1 MSAYVKKESVWSSYR
16 FPLILI
22 ASIVF
27 GSILGLIFGEKVMVL
42 EPLGQIFINLMF
54 TIVVPLVFLTV
65 TNAIA
70 SMLDL
75 KRLGKILG
83 SMFAFFIGTG
93 IIAAIIMITVVKII
107 PPAQGLN
114 IVMEATE
121 ELDVVSLSQI
131 LTRAFTV
138 EDFYLLLSRRNMM
151 PLIVFSILI
160 GLAICTICKE
170 DDHLRKVLDSLTN
183 AIMKVVSMVM
193 LYAPIGLGA
202 YFACLV
208 GEFGPQLL
216 GAYART
222 MAIYYLVCL
231 AYFFI
236 GFSLYAFI
244 AAGRAGAKTYFKN
257 ILPAAVTALATQSS
271 VATLPVNLGCAQKIG
286 VAKDIREIVLPIGAT
301 MHMDGNVLSSILKI
315 SLLFGLF
322 KQDFSGLGVFI
333 PAVLISVLSAVA
345 ASGVPGGGL
354 VSEMIIVTM
363 FGFPPEAFPI
373 VATIGFLVDPAS
385 TCMNVTGDTVAS
397 MFVSRII
404 EGKDWLTKK
413 VAVSQVTPANK

>member
-1 MSAYVKKESVWSSYR
+1 
-16 FPLILI
+16 
-22 ASIVF
+22 
-27 GSILGLIFGEKVMVL
+27 MVL

-121 ELDVVSLSQI
+121 ELDIVSLSQI